1 MTADD
6 KYTLLNTDNLTQPIQ
21 MELSGK
27 QETFPDFVPTVVKC
41 SSKFEHFGKKKMNL
55 IGYTFPKLWTAK
67 GVVR

>member
-1 MTADD
+1 MSLVVKCKIFRLFVNILTADD

-41 SSKFEHFGKKKMNL
+41 SSKFEHFGKK
-55 IGYTFPKLWTAK
+55 
-67 GVVR
+67 R